1 MDDKNCS
8 NCPQG
13 SDCKQIYQKMGDAQ
27 GPSVVSKVIVA
38 FVLSIVVFIFSL
50 VVFGKLLGDKIT
62 GAKLATAIVFALS
75 LIVTL
80 IYIFLVKKA
89 GDRKQKTE

>member
-13 SDCKQIYQKMGDAQ
+13 SDCKQIYQKMGDIQ

-38 FVLSIVVFIFSL
+38 FVLPIVVFIFSL
-50 VVFGKLLGDKIT
+50 AGFGKLLGDKIDSP
-62 GAKLATAIVFALS
+62 KLATAAVFAMA
-75 LIVTL
+75 LILTL
-80 IYIFLVKKA
+80 VYIWIVKLVRNTK
-89 GDRKQKTE
+89 R

>member
-13 SDCKQIYQKMGDAQ
+13 SDCKQIYQKMGDVE

-38 FVLSIVVFIFSL
+38 FVLPIVVFIFSL
-50 VVFGKLLGDKIT
+50 AGFGKLLGDKIT
-62 GAKLATAIVFALS
+62 SAKLATAIIFALS

-80 IYIFLVKKA
+80 IYIWIVNLVRKLKA
-89 GDRKQKTE
+89 R